1 MPQHMDP
8 AFLEPT
14 PPAVE
19 PKDTETGDL
28 WDLPAEEP
36 ETKDTENE
44 PRASLRVV
52 SGRRRGGRPEHVRTI
67 IPRVLRALLEGRAA

>member
-14 PPAVE
+14 PAPAE
-19 PKDTETGDL
+19 KDPDTLDIF
-28 WDLPAEEP
+28 DQPSEEP
-36 ETKDTENE
+36 ETKDSENE